1 MFIVTIEEVRE
12 ETKKSIIG
20 TKKVV
25 LVDQTIYHQKI
36 DSLDLGAVIAA
47 INEKGSSKPG
57 IDLIHT

>member
-1 MFIVTIEEVRE
+1 MFIITIEEVRE

-36 DSLDLGAVIAA
+36 DNLNLGVVIAA
-47 INEKGSSKPG
+47 INERQERE
-57 IDLIHT
+57 